1 MSNNNSEKSRR
12 AVLSSIGS
20 IGVLST
26 TVGADQSDRAEEE
39 RQARRAM
46 RQPNRG
52 GEPLVAEDSG
62 SMKLDPDDALS
73 DRELDEQL
81 ESARAEY
88 GEREAVAM
96 APPHK
101 QSSLSKETE
110 EGTVQIQSADPDQI
124 DVRNFDEIHTWKD
137 TKTVYASE
145 TGAYMGKVK
154 QMATVYEGQETT
166 DSGENIYAIWHMMR
180 AEDRSKWLSVKTT
193 DLSNGVD
200 LPYGYSLHSYD
211 PHETIDHG
219 SGIDIGLEWDNGTLF
234 IEDTFTLGDGEV
246 APSFGTT
253 TGNGGEFA
261 VEFDGCNK
269 GTTLINGLCMIT
281 SDRDFSEYLFDWNW
295 SYRMTT
301 TTYCV

>member
-1 MSNNNSEKSRR
+1 MSNNNSGKSRR

-46 RQPNRG
+46 RQPTRG

-101 QSSLSKETE
+101 QPSLSKETE

-137 TKTVYASE
+137 TETVYASE